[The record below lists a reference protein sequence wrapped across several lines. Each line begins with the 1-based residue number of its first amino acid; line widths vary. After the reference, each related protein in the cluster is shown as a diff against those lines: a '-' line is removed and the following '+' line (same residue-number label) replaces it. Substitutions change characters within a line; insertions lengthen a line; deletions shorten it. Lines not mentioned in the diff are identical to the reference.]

1 MASGSGEGSE
11 VTVDVPTKQEAQTA
25 AARIGLASQG
35 FLYVVV
41 ALLALTIVFGDDA
54 QADQHGAIDALA
66 AQPFGKL
73 LLLILAAGVAS
84 HAVWRA
90 SKAIRSD
97 DDEPAKRLADSA
109 RAVLYG
115 GFTIVC
121 IHTLLDASGRSGGG
135 GGSSE
140 RKATGTVLDWPG
152 GRALVVIAGIVVIGA
167 GIWQW
172 RQPFT
177 QRFIEKL
184 RVGKLSEAWRRAVI
198 TLGTIGFI
206 ARGIALAIIGWFLVQ
221 AALDDSPQEAGGL
234 DQALHSLATDKPWRL
249 VVVAAGLAAFGLF
262 RIVDGALRRVSET

>member
-1 MASGSGEGSE
+1 

-25 AARIGLASQG
+25 AARVGLASQG
-35 FLYVVV
+35 FLYIVV

-54 QADQHGAIDALA
+54 QADQHGAIDAVA

-73 LLLILAAGVAS
+73 LLLMLTAGVAS

-115 GFTIVC
+115 GFTFVC
-121 IHTLLDASGRSGGG
+121 IHTLLDAG
-135 GGSSE
+135 GGSGSGAGGGSNE

-152 GRALVVIAGIVVIGA
+152 GRTLVVIAGLVVIGA
-167 GIWQW
+167 GVWQW

-184 RVGKLSEAWRRAVI
+184 RVSQLSDGWRRAVI
-198 TLGTIGFI
+198 VLGTIGFI

-221 AALDDSPQEAGGL
+221 AAMDNAPDEAGGL

-249 VVVAAGLAAFGLF
+249 VAVAAGLAAFGLF